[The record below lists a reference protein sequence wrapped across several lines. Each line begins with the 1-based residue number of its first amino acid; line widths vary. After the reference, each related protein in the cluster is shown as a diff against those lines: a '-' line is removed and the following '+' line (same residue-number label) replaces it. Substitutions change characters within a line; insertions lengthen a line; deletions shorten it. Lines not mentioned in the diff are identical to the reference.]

1 MSMGYEIVRYSP
13 EFEAAVVE
21 LQTHLWSPDVAVNRA
36 YLEWKYDRNP
46 YMATPFI
53 HLALHG
59 GRVVGMR
66 GMYGASWEIGRPAQA
81 FLVPCAGDLVV
92 LPEHRNRGLVRKIIE
107 RAADDLAASG
117 HTYAFSLSA
126 SLVTQVSSLT
136 AGWRSVGALETAA
149 RRTARGNAWH
159 RVVARASQLRFV

>member
-13 EFEAAVVE
+13 EFKAAVVK

-46 YMATPFI
+46 YMETPFI

-66 GMYGASWEIGRPAQA
+66 GMYGARWEIGRPAQT
-81 FLVPCAGDLVV
+81 FLVPCAGDLVI
-92 LPEHRNRGLVRKIIE
+92 LPEHRNRGLARKIIE
-107 RAADDLAASG
+107 TAADDLAASG

-159 RVVARASQLRFV
+159 RVVARAS